1 MSVCLVL
8 AVEPVSDS
16 RKGIASALSPIP
28 GYPPRYTHTSAVYP
42 PIYTHHCVLYVPHIY
57 THLPLCM
64 QQNPDF
70 YMHLLYNLWGVNVEQ

>member
-28 GYPPRYTHTSAVYP
+28 LDIHTSAVYP
-42 PIYTHHCVLYVPHIY
+42 PIYTHLCVLYVPHIY